1 MRLLHTEAEEDS
13 VLMDGGDSDGE
24 LTEIRQARLA
34 SRKAIDMLMA
44 DIKRKKNLPIWV
56 PGGNQSQQ
64 FHSNATTPSAFS
76 KVDMI
81 KKYRKG
87 ARN

>member
-1 MRLLHTEAEEDS
+1 MLMGGEDS
-13 VLMDGGDSDGE
+13 DEGLAD
-24 LTEIRQARLA
+24 IREARLA

-44 DIKRKKNLPIWV
+44 DIKRKKNMPIWV
-56 PGGNQSQQ
+56 PGGDQSHQ

-76 KVDMI
+76 KLNLI
-81 KKYRKG
+81 KRGRKG